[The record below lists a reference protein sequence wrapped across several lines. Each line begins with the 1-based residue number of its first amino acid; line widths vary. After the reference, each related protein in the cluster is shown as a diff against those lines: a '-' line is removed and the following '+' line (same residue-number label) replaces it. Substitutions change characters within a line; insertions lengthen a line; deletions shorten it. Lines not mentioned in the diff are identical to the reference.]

1 MKMKK
6 VEDWIQDA
14 KMFEEKWD
22 FPNCVGAID
31 GKHIRIFMPPHAESS
46 FFNYKKFHSFVLL
59 AICDAEYRFSWI
71 AVGDYGSLC
80 DASVFQAT
88 SLARHLNSRAYNLP
102 PATHL
107 PGTVEKIPHF
117 FIGDEGF
124 GIKPYMMRP
133 YQRNSVTQRKQ
144 EIFNYRLSRA
154 TMTIEDTFGIMTSKF
169 QVLHKPFFLKLKT
182 SINIVKALTC
192 LHNFLIEAEK
202 SKPTEDRRY
211 LNEKVLNELHKN
223 GRFTLEEDEDEPNDD
238 DDDDTD
244 SDFDDDNDN
253 NGVQCGRNEEEDR
266 MRRNDAYNSK
276 KPNSALELFCLIHVR
291 FITFYQY
298 ETDVTTTK
306 TNQSTEVIEGKALY
320 WMCV

>member
-1 MKMKK
+1 
-6 VEDWIQDA
+6 
-14 KMFEEKWD
+14 
-22 FPNCVGAID
+22 
-31 GKHIRIFMPPHAESS
+31 
-46 FFNYKKFHSFVLL
+46 
-59 AICDAEYRFSWI
+59 
-71 AVGDYGSLC
+71 
-80 DASVFQAT
+80 
-88 SLARHLNSRAYNLP
+88 
-102 PATHL
+102 
-107 PGTVEKIPHF
+107 
-117 FIGDEGF
+117 
-124 GIKPYMMRP
+124 
-133 YQRNSVTQRKQ
+133 
-144 EIFNYRLSRA
+144 
-154 TMTIEDTFGIMTSKF
+154 MTIEDTFGIMTSKF

-276 KPNSALELFCLIHVR
+276 KPNSALGKKSKEKISVLLF
-291 FITFYQY
+291 
-298 ETDVTTTK
+298 K
-306 TNQSTEVIEGKALY
+306 TNRKFSRIKNFYSYYYNVTYTFFVQK
-320 WMCV
+320 